1 MVLEAFKVLDQRIED
16 CKFIYKLKSEP
27 AGKKVKKMLVPDCL
41 GARFSQF
48 TCFTGTNAR
57 ILTQKARAPDTPTP
71 GCPVCSGAGAAGL
84 AINTHKTSFEMLLR
98 RVLRQELYT
107 YIHTYI
113 HMCAN

>member
-48 TCFTGTNAR
+48 TCFTGYLLYLR
-57 ILTQKARAPDTPTP
+57 KSRRCSSPT
-71 GCPVCSGAGAAGL
+71 V
-84 AINTHKTSFEMLLR
+84 
-98 RVLRQELYT
+98 
-107 YIHTYI
+107 
-113 HMCAN
+113 

>member
-48 TCFTGTNAR
+48 TCFTGTKAHV
-57 ILTQKARAPDTPTP
+57 LTDAEGACAQIHPPPAAP
-71 GCPVCSGAGAAGL
+71 CVAAE
-84 AINTHKTSFEMLLR
+84 APHAS
-98 RVLRQELYT
+98 Q
-107 YIHTYI
+107 
-113 HMCAN
+113 